1 MPNEDGPPPL
11 PQPSS
16 LFAVTVNGPNASA
29 EIVWGLEGVR
39 EAVLRVVWRQGRG
52 VIPRDIEGHLERL
65 EDAAAWSD
73 HGVGD
78 GQPYWHWWLG
88 LQDGSVSVQRITAPL
103 PAEPARVAEGIGCRA
118 RLARATEELVACGA
132 ELRRI
137 VPRPPADGCQGAT
150 RFR

>member
-1 MPNEDGPPPL
+1 MPNEDGSPPP
-11 PQPSS
+11 PPSS

-29 EIVWGLEGVR
+29 EIVRGLEGVR
-39 EAVLRVVWRQGRG
+39 EAVLRVVWREGREA
-52 VIPRDIEGHLERL
+52 IPRDIEGHLARL
-65 EDAAAWSD
+65 EDVVAWSD

-103 PAEPARVAEGIGCRA
+103 PAEPARVAEGIECRA
-118 RLARATEELVACGA
+118 RLVRAAEELAACGA
-132 ELRRI
+132 ELRGI
-137 VPRPPADGCQGAT
+137 VPRPSADGYQGAT